1 MQKIVL
7 GGGCFW
13 CVEAVFQLFEG
24 IEEIEPG
31 YAGGKTPNPS
41 YREVCSGS
49 TGHAEVVQLKYDES
63 TISLET
69 ILKVFFHAHD
79 PTTLNRQGNDVGTQY
94 RSIAFYSNKDQKETI
109 DRVIHEIEQ
118 DGVWNRPIVTQVEP
132 FSEFYQ
138 AEDYHKNYYDENSAQ
153 PYCNIVI
160 GPKVKKI
167 RNTFSD
173 ILKS

>member
-1 MQKIVL
+1 MREIVL

-24 IEEIEPG
+24 IVEIEPG

-49 TGHAEVVQLKYDES
+49 TGHAEVVRLKYDENN
-63 TISLET
+63 ISLEA
-69 ILKVFFHAHD
+69 ILEIFFHAHD

-94 RSIAFYSNKDQKETI
+94 RSIVFYSNEDQKETI
-109 DRVIHEIEQ
+109 DRIIHKIEQ
-118 DGVWNRPIVTQVEP
+118 DRVWDRPIVTQVEP
-132 FSEFYQ
+132 FTAFYA
-138 AEDYHKNYYDENSAQ
+138 AEDYHKNYYDKNSSQ

-167 RNTFSD
+167 RNTFSE
-173 ILKS
+173 IVKS

>member
-1 MQKIVL
+1 MKNIVL

-24 IEEIEPG
+24 IHDLMPG

-49 TGHAEVVQLKYDES
+49 TGHAEVVRVTWDPDKL
-63 TISLET
+63 SLEDVVT
-69 ILKVFFHAHD
+69 LFFHAHD

-94 RSIAFYSNKDQKETI
+94 RSAIFYKDDKEKETI
-109 DRVIHEIEQ
+109 KQVIAEIEEQ
-118 DGVWNRPIVTQVEP
+118 QVWNRPIVTQVEP
-132 FSEFYQ
+132 LSKFYP
-138 AEDYHKNYYDENSAQ
+138 AEDYHKNYYQEHPSQ

-160 GPKVKKI
+160 GPKVEKMRSK
-167 RNTFSD
+167 FSEL
-173 ILKS
+173 LKS